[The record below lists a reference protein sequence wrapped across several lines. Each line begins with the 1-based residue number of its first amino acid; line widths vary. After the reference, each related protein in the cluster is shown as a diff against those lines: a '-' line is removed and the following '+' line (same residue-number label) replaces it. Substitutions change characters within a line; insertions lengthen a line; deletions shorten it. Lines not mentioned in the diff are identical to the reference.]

1 MTVKQHG
8 LSASELETAFESMG
22 EAAIII
28 DKHGHVIRANYIA
41 LKLLGYKEAE
51 LIGKKMLSKVTAL
64 NADHIPISPINRPA
78 VRAVITGKPYYEYL
92 YHYGKNKN
100 LIPVFVSA
108 SPIIK
113 DGRPIGVMEIF
124 RDISME
130 EAVDQM
136 KSEFISLASHQLRTP
151 LSAIKTYSH
160 MLLDGYMGEIE
171 QQQRPAL
178 EIIVAATNRMNELIS
193 TLLNITRL
201 ESGAIVVDKNLVDL
215 TQLSKEVV
223 DEMEILTKAKDIRL
237 SLNIKGDNSTKITSD
252 GPLIKEVLSNLV
264 SNAIKY
270 SKEKGT
276 VKITLR
282 GDEHDATFVVKDNG
296 IGIPNPEKANIFSK
310 FFRAHNV
317 IQFDTNGTGLGL
329 YLVKGLVDEL
339 GGEISFTSTEGK
351 GTSFK
356 FTLPRKITHK
366 K

>member
-1 MTVKQHG
+1 MATKSLG
-8 LSASELETAFESMG
+8 LSASELETAFESIG

-28 DKHGHVIRANYIA
+28 GKRGRVLRANYIA
-41 LKLLGYKEAE
+41 LKLLGYEEKE
-51 LIGKKMLSKVTAL
+51 LIGKKMLTKVTAL
-64 NADHIPISPINRPA
+64 NADHMPLSPINRPV
-78 VRAVITGKPYYEYL
+78 VRAAITGKPHYDYL

-160 MLLDGYMGEIE
+160 MLLDGYMGEIDD
-171 QQQRPAL
+171 QQRPAL

-215 TQLSKEVV
+215 SKLSQDVIE
-223 DEMEILTKAKDIRL
+223 EMEILTKGRAIDLKLAIRG
-237 SLNIKGDNSTKITSD
+237 SSNRITSD
-252 GPLIKEVLSNLV
+252 GPLIKEILSNLV

-270 SKEKGT
+270 SRDNGT
-276 VKITLR
+276 VSVTVTGKEQDVVI
-282 GDEHDATFVVKDNG
+282 VVKDNG
-296 IGIPNPEKANIFSK
+296 VGIPNPAKAQIFSK

-317 IQFDTNGTGLGL
+317 IQIETNGTGLGL

-339 GGEISFTSTEGK
+339 GGEISFTSKEGK

-356 FTLPRKITHK
+356 FKLPRKVTTK